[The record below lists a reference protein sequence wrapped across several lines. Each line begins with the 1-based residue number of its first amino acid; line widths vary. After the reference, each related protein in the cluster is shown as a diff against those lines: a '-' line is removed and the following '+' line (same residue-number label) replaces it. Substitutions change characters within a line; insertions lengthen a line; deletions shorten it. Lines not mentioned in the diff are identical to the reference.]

1 VASLAEGQE
10 ARPASKAADREIGD
24 VQSRTLQGAEANGM
38 LLGARRSALPWVAHR
53 MESAE
58 RQGVT
63 RIPRQVR
70 AWRRGLLDERKG
82 TAIFWVPRRTPLPP
96 VQLRS

>member
-1 VASLAEGQE
+1 VALLAEGQE
-10 ARPASKAADREIGD
+10 ARPASNVPGREIGD
-24 VQSRTLQGAEANGM
+24 AQSRTLHGAEANGM
-38 LLGARRSALPWVAHR
+38 LLEARRPALPWVAHR

-63 RIPRQVR
+63 RIQRQVL
-70 AWRRGLLDERKG
+70 AWWRGLLDERKG
-82 TAIFWVPRRTPLPP
+82 TAIFWVPRRPPLPP